1 MLGSC
6 AEKQQ
11 TVADGTTK
19 EQMVLPLG
27 EQLPSPPFSGE
38 AYINRLIQRDSVF
51 NFPATNCITF
61 APGSHSQWHRHG
73 AMTVIGISGIGLF
86 QEEGNAPR
94 LVYPGDVIDIPA
106 GARHFH
112 GAAQGNWFQ
121 QFVVYDD
128 AWQPDAKVD
137 EDNGRSSESHPS
149 SLGNGRVV
157 TDEGEANTLSD
168 EQYATLM
175 PKEVTTPTTHADSLV
190 FAPGDSLL
198 TLPTFTGPIR
208 LSNVL
213 DEGNAAASPGW
224 HYVVFEPGVYNA
236 WHTHAGGQILICT
249 DGIGYHQIEG
259 QPVEVMHP
267 GDVAMCPPGVKHWH
281 GAAPGS
287 RFAHIATNTNPDKP
301 GVEWFD
307 FLSKEKYDQL
317 PKE

>member
-1 MLGSC
+1 MKKLIPILAALLAISC
-6 AEKQQ
+6 APQKS
-11 TVADGTTK
+11 TSSIAK
-19 EQMVLPLG
+19 EEMPFPFG

-38 AYINRLIQRDSVF
+38 AYIHPLIATDTVF

-61 APGSHSQWHRHG
+61 APGAHSQWHRHG

-86 QEEGNAPR
+86 QIEGEEPR
-94 LVYPGDVIDIPA
+94 LIYPGDVIDIPA
-106 GARHFH
+106 GVRHFH
-112 GAAQGNWFQ
+112 GAATGSWFQ
-121 QFVVYDD
+121 QFVIYDA
-128 AWQPDAKVD
+128 AWQPSEQIE
-137 EDNGRSSESHPS
+137 EDNT
-149 SLGNGRVV
+149 LGDN
-157 TDEGEANTLSD
+157 
-168 EQYATLM
+168 QYAGLM
-175 PKEVTTPTTHADSLV
+175 PKDVPALQAHADNLV
-190 FAPGDSLL
+190 FAPADTLL

-213 DEGNAAASPGW
+213 DENNVAASPGW

-236 WHTHAGGQILICT
+236 WHTHEGGQVLICT

-267 GDVAMCPPGVKHWH
+267 GDVCKCPPGIKHWH

-287 RFAHIATNTNPDKP
+287 RFAHIAANSNPDRP

-307 FLSKEKYDQL
+307 FLSKEEYNKL

>member
-1 MLGSC
+1 MNKSRMVTWMLAGILTISC
-6 AEKQQ
+6 ASNQQ
-11 TVADGTTK
+11 KAQESEATK
-19 EQMVLPLG
+19 EQMALPMG
-27 EQLPSPPFSGE
+27 EQLPSPPFSGK
-38 AYINRLIQRDSVF
+38 AYINRMIATDSVY

-73 AMTVIGISGIGLF
+73 VMTVIGISGIGLF
-86 QEEGNAPR
+86 QEEGKEPH

-112 GAAQGNWFQ
+112 GAAMDSWFQ
-121 QFVVYDD
+121 QFVIYDD
-128 AWQPDAKVD
+128 AWKPDAKVD
-137 EDNGRSSESHPS
+137 EDN
-149 SLGNGRVV
+149 
-157 TDEGEANTLSD
+157 TLD
-168 EQYATLM
+168 YEQYASLM
-175 PKEVTTPTTHADSLV
+175 PKDVPAIAVHTDSLV
-190 FAPGDSLL
+190 FAPADSLIS
-198 TLPTFTGPIR
+198 LPTFTGPIR

-236 WHTHAGGQILICT
+236 WHTHAGGQILIVT

-259 QPVEVMHP
+259 QPVEVLHP

-281 GAAPGS
+281 GAASGS
-287 RFAHIATNTNPDKP
+287 RFAHLAANTNPDKP

-307 FLSKEKYDQL
+307 FLSKEEYDQL